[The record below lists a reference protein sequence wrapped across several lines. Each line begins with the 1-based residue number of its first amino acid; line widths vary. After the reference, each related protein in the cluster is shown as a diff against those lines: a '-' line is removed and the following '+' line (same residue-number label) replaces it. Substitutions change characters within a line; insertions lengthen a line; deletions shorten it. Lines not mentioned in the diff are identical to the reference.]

1 VEKDLIEK
9 WDKLELMTRV
19 DAMEEYTLIAYA
31 IHNEAYFDM
40 LIENWSATS
49 YCESSSQ
56 LFKDPVAK
64 VVLNQLLACYGN
76 SIKITPQRIFKWIET
91 KKQGTPEIDFS
102 SFSECL
108 CKVKFDEEDFKE
120 VLKRIALRNE
130 KIFFMNELKGLIEI
144 SSVREFNLY
153 DAQTSFYYS
162 LTSNHS
168 MPDFKV
174 ETIDNLI
181 QKQLLIGKDTEINP
195 NSTLKTCLSTW
206 DLKLRIVWPTTKNIE
221 SLALYTIYEELYNRD
236 NESNLIFA
244 SNENMLRIQ
253 DIAYHLSM
261 KEMKQN
267 EKEYVMHRQCLHAV
281 IDKITSLF
289 IFEMKVLN
297 FKWTHHL
304 STIFIY
310 DLDLFQLTIPKEN
323 KLQYL
328 IKKLCDIR
336 IDFKINIIILQ
347 TNNSYENTTLR
358 EEISTIRN
366 PEFESIQLVFN
377 EHSDIVVE
385 SIH

>member
-1 VEKDLIEK
+1 
-9 WDKLELMTRV
+9 
-19 DAMEEYTLIAYA
+19 
-31 IHNEAYFDM
+31 
-40 LIENWSATS
+40 
-49 YCESSSQ
+49 
-56 LFKDPVAK
+56 
-64 VVLNQLLACYGN
+64 
-76 SIKITPQRIFKWIET
+76 
-91 KKQGTPEIDFS
+91 
-102 SFSECL
+102 
-108 CKVKFDEEDFKE
+108 
-120 VLKRIALRNE
+120 
-130 KIFFMNELKGLIEI
+130 
-144 SSVREFNLY
+144 
-153 DAQTSFYYS
+153 
-162 LTSNHS
+162 
-168 MPDFKV
+168 
-174 ETIDNLI
+174 
-181 QKQLLIGKDTEINP
+181 LIGKDAENNP

-206 DLKLRIVWPTTKNIE
+206 DLKLRILWPTTKNIE

-267 EKEYVMHRQCLHAV
+267 EKEYVMHRQCLHAI
-281 IDKITSLF
+281 IDKITSIF

-297 FKWTHHL
+297 FKWTHNL

-328 IKKLCDIR
+328 IKTLCEIS

-347 TNNSYENTTLR
+347 TNNSFENTTLR

-366 PEFESIQLVFN
+366 PEFESIQLVLN

>member
-1 VEKDLIEK
+1 MSKHRLGKSVQPMCKNLWTTGE
-9 WDKLELMTRV
+9 
-19 DAMEEYTLIAYA
+19 
-31 IHNEAYFDM
+31 
-40 LIENWSATS
+40 
-49 YCESSSQ
+49 
-56 LFKDPVAK
+56 
-64 VVLNQLLACYGN
+64 
-76 SIKITPQRIFKWIET
+76 
-91 KKQGTPEIDFS
+91 FS
-102 SFSECL
+102 
-108 CKVKFDEEDFKE
+108 DEEDFKE

-153 DAQTSFYYS
+153 DAQTSIYYS

-168 MPDFKV
+168 MPNFEVD
-174 ETIDNLI
+174 TIDKLI
-181 QKQLLIGKDTEINP
+181 QKQLLLGKAAEINP
-195 NSTLKTCLSTW
+195 NYPLKTCLATW
-206 DLKLRIVWPTTKNIE
+206 DLKLRILWPTTKNIE
-221 SLALYTIYEELYNRD
+221 SLALFTIYEELYNRD

-244 SNENMLRIQ
+244 SNDNMLRIQ

-267 EKEYVMHRQCLHAV
+267 ETDYVMHRQCLHAV

-297 FKWTHHL
+297 FKWTHNL

-328 IKKLCDIR
+328 IKKLCAIR
-336 IDFKINIIILQ
+336 NDFKINLIILQ
-347 TNNSYENTTLR
+347 TNNCYENTTLR
-358 EEISTIRN
+358 EEISMIRK
-366 PEFESIQLVFN
+366 PEFESIQLVLN

-385 SIH
+385 HIH